1 VVVRPAVD
9 EDWPKAEPLLRAFG
23 GVLRGVAARIGAMAR
38 SSSDCLLVA
47 DAGGDLI
54 GYAGPQDLGAQ
65 MRQAETTRLCEAS
78 AIAVGIAPND
88 RGQRASRGVMLER
101 RPRSTGL
108 ALYENRSVAANESS
122 QGRHPRTRVSFRCAT
137 SLMWP
142 KGTDA
147 V

>member
-54 GYAGPQDLGAQ
+54 GYAWPQDLGAQ
-65 MRQAETTRLCEAS
+65 MRQAETMRLCEAS
-78 AIAVGIAPND
+78 AIAVGIAPN
-88 RGQRASRGVMLER
+88 V
-101 RPRSTGL
+101 
-108 ALYENRSVAANESS
+108 
-122 QGRHPRTRVSFRCAT
+122 
-137 SLMWP
+137 
-142 KGTDA
+142 
-147 V
+147 